1 MQHLKVT
8 FRAMGGNGEL
18 TIAAPEPP
26 EAKQAI
32 EAAIN
37 EVQRIEAKYSRYQ
50 KDSWV
55 SRANQAAGS
64 GQWLAFDA
72 ETGALLDRADQL
84 YQISGGRFDIT
95 SGILR
100 KVWSFDQATPQLPS
114 PQALNQVLPHIAWP
128 RVEISQARLRLPAHT
143 EIDFGGFG
151 KEYAADQAAEVLKA
165 HGIAH
170 GLVNLAGDV
179 RIIGPQPNG
188 SSWGV
193 GVQSPRKPGELLA
206 TIPLSAGGFA
216 TSGDYERFFDLDG
229 RRYCHILNPLTGY
242 PVTYWQSV
250 SIAGPDALT
259 AGSYATLAMLL
270 EADGLDFLRASGL
283 KFLAINQSH
292 QIFTD

>member
-18 TIAAPEPP
+18 TIAALDAS

-32 EAAIN
+32 EAALD
-37 EVQRIEAKYSRYQ
+37 EVRRIEAKYSRYQ
-50 KDSWV
+50 QDSWV
-55 SRANQAAGS
+55 SLANQAAGS
-64 GQWLAFDA
+64 GQWLAFDT
-72 ETGALLDRADQL
+72 ETGALLQRAEQL
-84 YQISGGRFDIT
+84 YQLSGGRFDIT

-100 KVWSFDQATPQLPS
+100 KVWSFDQTKPALPS
-114 PQALNQVLPHIAWP
+114 TEALSELLPHIAWP
-128 RVEISQARLRLPAHT
+128 QVEILEAHLRLPAHT

-151 KEYAADQAAEVLKA
+151 KEYAADRAAEVLKA
-165 HGIAH
+165 HGVAH

-179 RIIGPQPNG
+179 RIMGPQPNG
-188 SSWGV
+188 SPWGV

-216 TSGDYERFFDLDG
+216 TSGDYERFFDLDD

-270 EADGLDFLRASGL
+270 EADGLDFLCASGL

-292 QIFTD
+292 QIFTN